1 MEIREEKISE
11 YRETEQVV
19 QEAFWN
25 VYAPGCSEHYLVHR
39 MRQCPGFV
47 PALDLVAVEKGKI
60 VGHVANVESYIAGDD
75 GNRYQVLSLGPI
87 AVLPQHQRAGV
98 GSQLIAQVK
107 RRGKQLGYRAILLC
121 GDPAYYT
128 KQGFEAAEMYRIR
141 NGENQFADA
150 LLVCSLYEGALEQM
164 AGIYYENSIYQV
176 DPAAVKEFDRQ
187 FPPKT
192 PVSGTPSQRRFLEMA
207 ARCKPFTPWAAFL
220 TRAHVADAHKMD
232 TESAILGF
240 RKKRRRKHSR
250 SGWQENQRDCAGERA
265 SVPLC

>member
-164 AGIYYENSIYQV
+164 AGIYYEDSIYQV

-207 ARCKPFTPWAAFL
+207 ARCKPFTP
-220 TRAHVADAHKMD
+220 
-232 TESAILGF
+232 
-240 RKKRRRKHSR
+240 
-250 SGWQENQRDCAGERA
+250 
-265 SVPLC
+265 